1 MATGSFG
8 GQLES
13 AISGRLTGDP
23 YEKRRQAAMG
33 SYQDQASKSRKDLS
47 ERLNRLGVLRG
58 GGATASQFG
67 EFESGVLR
75 GQQSID
81 AQFEA
86 QRDAGVGQAI
96 QQGIGLYGTNQ
107 QYGLAGRQ
115 QNEADRMGQF
125 SRDLGTREFLSQ
137 DALRR
142 DQQRE
147 SERSALA
154 QEGMQRGALTGI
166 YDGNRTL
173 DQQRQDLSYRTGLA
187 QTFGRDIAGNEGA
200 TEAARAQGIQERYQQ
215 AGVTGTFDGKDTL
228 QKSLSEAELTGRY
241 GAEDTLA
248 SQSIA
253 LQKGQA
259 LGKIGD
265 QDTLAREAQRED
277 RDLQAILGQAQ
288 INQQTAERG
297 TRVSEAALDR
307 EARLGET
314 QSDRELRAIQSQQQF
329 NLATADRA
337 SREGMQQAQFGED
350 ARGREFQ
357 QTEST
362 RDREFQM
369 QMRASELE
377 AQGVQAAEARKLARE
392 ELYGGVTTDYERAM
406 GAKTLA
412 SSGQAADIAAEN
424 RRLAEME
431 TAGVSQRGLAE
442 RELTQRSAMAEQQ
455 RALDREQLY
464 GRAMTREEQMSGL
477 GYAGGTLGAQEL
489 TQRESEAALD
499 RQSQADLLSQ
509 SGRQDISRDTGMNK
523 FNIEMEGARQGFE
536 SGERGLDRSLTRDE
550 SAEAREM
557 QGYLANVDRVQQ
569 EQDRALRGEL
579 GRGQLGLGQGQ
590 LEESRVAGAAGRRL
604 AEAEVYGRGQGGQTL
619 AAREAAASRG
629 LQGEDL
635 ALRRDLGERGL
646 MQDARRIGLS
656 EAELYGQGQGG
667 KTLAAREAAAGR
679 RLEGRRLTEIERA
692 GADASTQAGRRTDLA
707 QAELYGESQAYGKT
721 LGAREADA
729 GREFESGER
738 ALDRGVTTQEGQ
750 ANRRVAR
757 EELYGSANYGQDATS
772 LALQDLDLRQ
782 ELGRG
787 ELEER
792 VAAGQAGRFQEGRRT
807 DLAQAELYGSGRG
820 GDTLQ
825 SRLAQ
830 EETGRIG
837 AATALEA
844 ERYDT
849 QRGDYASALERE
861 ASDRA
866 WQGQMDVF
874 GARRAAEA
882 VGGRFSE
889 TERDVLASKLDP
901 NYQPARTIEDWNINN
916 PLPASRDF
924 TSQRNDAGQAVLNE
938 DQMAEF
944 EEALRNY
951 RQSKRER
958 ERILANTRGRITAG
972 MMD

>member
-13 AISGRLTGDP
+13 AISGRLAGDP

-107 QYGLAGRQ
+107 QAGLAGRQ
-115 QNEADRMGQF
+115 QSEAERMGQF
-125 SRDLGTREFLSQ
+125 SRDLGTREFQSQ

-166 YDGNRTL
+166 YDGSRTL
-173 DQQRQDLSYRTGLA
+173 DQQRQDLAYRTGLA
-187 QTFGRDIAGNEGA
+187 QTFGTDLGGDDTSRQ
-200 TEAARAQGIQERYQQ
+200 TEARRAQGVQEDFQR
-215 AGVTGTFDGKDTL
+215 AGITGTFDEKDTL
-228 QKSLSEAELTGRY
+228 QRSLAEAELTGRY

-248 SQSIA
+248 AQTLD
-253 LQKGQA
+253 LQEGQA
-259 LGKIGD
+259 LGTIDG

-329 NLATADRA
+329 NLATADRT

-377 AQGVQAAEARKLARE
+377 AQGVQADEARKLARE

-431 TAGVSQRGLAE
+431 TAGVSQRDLAD
-442 RELTQRSAMAEQQ
+442 RELTQRGKLAEAQ
-455 RALDREQLY
+455 RLLDREQLY
-464 GRAMTREEQMSGL
+464 GRAMTEGEAQAGRYG
-477 GYAGGTLGAQEL
+477 GGTLGAQEL

-499 RQSQADLLSQ
+499 RQSQADLLAQ
-509 SGRQDISRDTGMNK
+509 SGRQDISRDTGMNR

-536 SGERGLDRSLTRDE
+536 RGERALDRGLTRDE

-579 GRGQLGLGQGQ
+579 GRGQLGM
-590 LEESRVAGAAGRRL
+590 EGRRL
-604 AEAEVYGRGQGGQTL
+604 SEMERAGADTSRLQEAEVFGRQLNDYERQMGGMSTL
-619 AAREAAASRG
+619 AAS
-629 LQGEDL
+629 
-635 ALRRDLGERGL
+635 
-646 MQDARRIGLS
+646 
-656 EAELYGQGQGG
+656 
-667 KTLAAREAAAGR
+667 EAAAGR
-679 RLEGRRLTEIERA
+679 TFER
-692 GADASTQAGRRTDLA
+692 
-707 QAELYGESQAYGKT
+707 
-721 LGAREADA
+721 
-729 GREFESGER
+729 GER
-738 ALDRGVTTQEGQ
+738 ALDRGVTTAEGQ
-750 ANRRVAR
+750 RNRGLAR
-757 EELYGSANYGQDATS
+757 EELYGSAQRT
-772 LALQDLDLRQ
+772 Q
-782 ELGRG
+782 G
-787 ELEER
+787 E
-792 VAAGQAGRFQEGRRT
+792 Q
-807 DLAQAELYGSGRG
+807 
-820 GDTLQ
+820 TLQ
-825 SRLAQ
+825 SRLAAEEQ
-830 EETGRIG
+830 ERFG
-837 AATALEA
+837 AATTLEA
-844 ERYDT
+844 ERYQT
-849 QRGDYASALERE
+849 ERGDYASEISRRNQQDALQRQFEGLAANRAIDALKQSDPSYETDDRE
-861 ASDRA
+861 AALISYLLRGGPVQPATPVGVGDGRFDQSD
-866 WQGQMDVF
+866 QN
-874 GARRAAEA
+874 
-882 VGGRFSE
+882 VGGG
-889 TERDVLASKLDP
+889 
-901 NYQPARTIEDWNINN
+901 RTNQKI
-916 PLPASRDF
+916 
-924 TSQRNDAGQAVLNE
+924 
-938 DQMAEF
+938 
-944 EEALRNY
+944 
-951 RQSKRER
+951 
-958 ERILANTRGRITAG
+958 
-972 MMD
+972 

>member
-23 YEKRRQAAMG
+23 YEKRRQAASG

-81 AQFEA
+81 AQFEG

-107 QYGLAGRQ
+107 QAGLAGRQ

-154 QEGMQRGALTGI
+154 QEGLQAGALVGS
-166 YDGNRTL
+166 YGNRNTV

-200 TEAARAQGIQERYQQ
+200 TEAARAQGIQEGFQE

-228 QKSLSEAELTGRY
+228 QRSLSEAELTGRY

-248 SQSIA
+248 AQSLD
-253 LQKGQA
+253 LQEGQA
-259 LGKIGD
+259 LGRVDG

-288 INQQTAERG
+288 INQQTAER
-297 TRVSEAALDR
+297 TSRVSESALER
-307 EARLGET
+307 EARVGES
-314 QSDRELRAIQSQQQF
+314 QSDRELRAIQSQQQY
-329 NLATADRA
+329 NLATSEGAAERQSRADL
-337 SREGMQQAQFGED
+337 QQAQFGEG
-350 ARGREFQ
+350 AKGREFQ

-377 AQGVQAAEARKLARE
+377 AQGVQADEARKLARE

-412 SSGQAADIAAEN
+412 SSGQSADIAAEN

-442 RELTQRSAMAEQQ
+442 RELTQRSAMADQQ

-579 GRGQLGLGQGQ
+579 GRGQLGM
-590 LEESRVAGAAGRRL
+590 EGRRL
-604 AEAEVYGRGQGGQTL
+604 TEAERAGADTSRLQEAEVFGRQLNDYEREMGGTSTL
-619 AAREAAASRG
+619 AAS
-629 LQGEDL
+629 
-635 ALRRDLGERGL
+635 
-646 MQDARRIGLS
+646 
-656 EAELYGQGQGG
+656 
-667 KTLAAREAAAGR
+667 EAAAGR
-679 RLEGRRLTEIERA
+679 GLEGRRLDEVERAGLAGEGLEGQRLRLASEEMYGGAGIDPRMGTLASREAVAGRGLEGRRLTEIERA

-750 ANRRVAR
+750 ANRGLAR
-757 EELYGSANYGQDATS
+757 EELYGSASRRQGETS
-772 LALQDLDLRQ
+772 LASQDLDLRQ

-792 VAAGQAGRFQEGRRT
+792 VTAGAQGRALDRDRLGLQEAEVFGEGQGQRYGGR
-807 DLAQAELYGSGRG
+807 
-820 GDTLQ
+820 DTLQ

-837 AATALEA
+837 AATTLEA
-844 ERYDT
+844 ERYQT
-849 QRGDYASALERE
+849 ERGDYAAEIGRRNQQDTLQRQFEGLAANRALDAVKQADSSYEADDRE
-861 ASDRA
+861 AALINYLLRGGPVQPVPPINNNNIQYNVA
-866 WQGQMDVF
+866 GQN
-874 GARRAAEA
+874 
-882 VGGRFSE
+882 VGGG
-889 TERDVLASKLDP
+889 
-901 NYQPARTIEDWNINN
+901 RTNQKI
-916 PLPASRDF
+916 
-924 TSQRNDAGQAVLNE
+924 
-938 DQMAEF
+938 
-944 EEALRNY
+944 
-951 RQSKRER
+951 
-958 ERILANTRGRITAG
+958 
-972 MMD
+972 